1 MANELAKKVDYG
13 TQVIKRVDGLCAGGF
28 TMPADYNHV
37 NAIKA
42 SMLVLSD
49 MVDKQS
55 GKPVLEVCTPA
66 SIQTALFD
74 MVTKGLD
81 VSKGQGYF
89 SKRGTKLKFMD
100 EVYGNVLQVKRVFPD
115 FEPRPRVVYAGDDFA
130 YETDIATGK
139 RKLTKHVQKLEN
151 IDGGFDGFVGAY
163 MYVPSKTG
171 ESDLYVMTRKQIL
184 AAWSNSGDKNLTT
197 HKQFPDKMVSKTIIN
212 SACQMIINST
222 PECATFM
229 RTAKNEDT
237 EFAEAEEMSA
247 EEAVV
252 VDELP
257 EADTEEVVAEEVPS
271 DKPSE
276 GGADAGANGGADF

>member
-42 SMLVLSD
+42 SQLILTEATD
-49 MVDKQS
+49 YRT
-55 GKPVLEVCTPA
+55 GKPLLEGCTPA
-66 SIQTALFD
+66 SIQTALFK
-74 MVTKGLD
+74 MATKGLD
-81 VSKGQGYF
+81 VSKGQAYF
-89 SKRGTKLKFMD
+89 IKRSDKLTLQPSYF
-100 EVYGNVLQVKRVFPD
+100 GNVLQVKRVYPNFDPK
-115 FEPRPRVVYAGDDFA
+115 PRVIYEGDKF
-130 YETDIATGK
+130 EFSTDPTTGK
-139 RKLTKHVQKLEN
+139 RVLVKHEQTLESLDKDF
-151 IDGGFDGFVGAY
+151 IGAY
-163 MYVPSKTG
+163 MYIPCKDGTN
-171 ESDLYVMTRKQIL
+171 DLYIMTKKQIL
-184 AAWSNSGDKNLTT
+184 AAWSKSSDKNHST
-197 HKQFPDKMVSKTIIN
+197 HKLFVDKMVCKTIVN
-212 SACQMIINST
+212 SACSMIINST
-222 PECATFM
+222 PECTVLN
-229 RTAKNEDT
+229 TANKEVDDDY
-237 EFAEAEEMSA
+237 AEAEPVDA